1 MHRFGVGVLAVVAE
15 DPVNCQIGIAADRGS
30 EVGIVFQCQTE
41 VSDRFR
47 SIGCLCHGTQHH
59 DIQNRIQFST
69 PCVVQNLRQMTG
81 LDVGEYR
88 HFDTQPQQ
96 DLFQTLDLFRRGLVV
111 HTIDK
116 GQVLFPCHFCG
127 SFVCQQHHFLD
138 DALALAPF
146 PCHNVHADT
155 LVIDDQCTLCGFQF
169 RSTAA
174 FPFPQA
180 NVAQFVHQRDHVLN
194 SLVLF
199 QQLRRSG
206 AGEDLVD
213 LAVNAFD
220 SGTDHGLPE
229 FVLDDLTVFVQ
240 VHQGGECQTVFA
252 GVQGADAVGQAG
264 GQHGNNAV
272 CIVDAGAA
280 IQCFVV
286 QRGVRADVVGNVCDV
301 HAQTVAGFGLFQR
314 NGIVQVLGLGTV
326 NGEDRGFPQV
336 QTLCVFL
343 LRNGSI
349 CQLVGFGNDFFR
361 KVHVDTANGNHC
373 FGTDACTGADTKA
386 EHDLDLVLGVP
397 LTAVNHFC
405 QHLFALVID
414 HAVLSLDLNGSLG
427 HGVRTEHQLAVV
439 LNDNA
444 GHLAVCFLQNRQHF
458 AFRLAAAGGNV
469 ADEDAVPGHGT
480 L

>member
-1 MHRFGVGVLAVVAE
+1 M
-15 DPVNCQIGIAADRGS
+15 
-30 EVGIVFQCQTE
+30 
-41 VSDRFR
+41 
-47 SIGCLCHGTQHH
+47 
-59 DIQNRIQFST
+59 
-69 PCVVQNLRQMTG
+69 
-81 LDVGEYR
+81 
-88 HFDTQPQQ
+88 
-96 DLFQTLDLFRRGLVV
+96 
-111 HTIDK
+111 
-116 GQVLFPCHFCG
+116 
-127 SFVCQQHHFLD
+127 
-138 DALALAPF
+138 
-146 PCHNVHADT
+146 
-155 LVIDDQCTLCGFQF
+155 
-169 RSTAA
+169 
-174 FPFPQA
+174 
-180 NVAQFVHQRDHVLN
+180 
-194 SLVLF
+194 
-199 QQLRRSG
+199 
-206 AGEDLVD
+206 
-213 LAVNAFD
+213 
-220 SGTDHGLPE
+220 
-229 FVLDDLTVFVQ
+229 
-240 VHQGGECQTVFA
+240 
-252 GVQGADAVGQAG
+252 
-264 GQHGNNAV
+264 
-272 CIVDAGAA
+272 
-280 IQCFVV
+280 
-286 QRGVRADVVGNVCDV
+286 GNVCDV

-444 GHLAVCFLQNRQHF
+444 GHLAVRFLQNRQHF

-469 ADEDAVPGHGT
+469 ADEDTVPGHGT